1 VQHARRLS
9 SSRALPS
16 LIAGIVMATAPGPG
30 LVASGATQSD
40 AVRPAARL
48 TLTATVTALS
58 AVNQSPL
65 AVAGLAD
72 GGVVVWNGRDAAPAV
87 VLKPHAARVL
97 AVGSTSDGAEVF
109 SLAADGMLARTRI
122 AAGARAVTR
131 RVDLGSAPTRAA
143 VFAPDGSRLFT
154 GGEFG
159 EIRVFDTGSGAIL
172 QQLRGHRTE
181 LQDLA
186 ATADGKLA
194 SASAES
200 DLRVWDVATGR
211 EIASLDSDLSVFA
224 VAFSPRDGT
233 LASGGVDRTVTFHDT
248 TTFRRGA
255 TLKLDAPRIVACL
268 AWSADGR
275 RLAVGDI
282 DDLTLAKGG
291 AELVDAATRR
301 TVVTFETGGIPA
313 SRLAFLAD
321 GGLVIGASERDLRAW
336 PLPPN
341 R

>member
-1 VQHARRLS
+1 MTTA
-9 SSRALPS
+9 
-16 LIAGIVMATAPGPG
+16 AGIG
-30 LVASGATQSD
+30 LLASSATQSD
-40 AVRPAARL
+40 AVKASAQV
-48 TLTATVTALS
+48 TLSATVTALA
-58 AVNQSPL
+58 AVNRSPL
-65 AVAGLAD
+65 VVAGLAN
-72 GGVVVWNGRDAAPAV
+72 GGVVIWNGRDAAPAV

-97 AVGSTSDGAEVF
+97 AVGSTSDGTEVF
-109 SLAADGMLARTRI
+109 SLAADGVLARTRI

-131 RVDLGSAPTRAA
+131 RVDLGPAPTRAA
-143 VFAPDGSRLFT
+143 AFSPDGSRLFA

-159 EIRVFDTGSGAIL
+159 EIRVFDTASGAIL
-172 QQLRGHRTE
+172 QQLRGHRAE

-186 ATADGKLA
+186 ATPDGKLA

-200 DLRVWDVATGR
+200 DLRVWDVKTGR
-211 EIASLDSDLSVFA
+211 EIASLDGDLSTFA

-233 LASGGVDRTVTFHDT
+233 LASGGVDRTVTFHDAT
-248 TTFRRGA
+248 SFQRGG
-255 TLKLDAPRIVACL
+255 TLKLDAPRLVACL
-268 AWSADGR
+268 AWSADGQ

-291 AELVDAATRR
+291 AMVVDAATRQ

-336 PLPPN
+336 PVPT